1 MMQEDDRLTRA
12 YPETIRW
19 KKRSTSGDT
28 AGVHRMLKITRAK
41 SIGFCTGVRHA
52 IDTATDAAAER
63 NGIET
68 LGALVHNKQ
77 VVQRL
82 TILNINSINDISD
95 IKGNTVV
102 VSAHGVG
109 PKVSEALKARGLSVI
124 DTTCSYVKRAQKA
137 ARQLLDCGF
146 FVVIFG
152 DANHPEVKGI
162 LGWADGQGIATLDAK
177 TLNSLPDIP
186 KKLGI
191 LSQTTQIPSD
201 FVLFAKHLIDM
212 TMVKDAEIR
221 LIDTICH
228 ETRRRQSET
237 LKLAEG
243 SDLMLVIGGRNSA
256 NTRRLFELC
265 SSVTDTRWIET
276 ADELDTGWLKDKE
289 CVGVTA
295 GTSTDDQ
302 TIDEI
307 VDRLENAA

>member
-1 MMQEDDRLTRA
+1 
-12 YPETIRW
+12 
-19 KKRSTSGDT
+19 
-28 AGVHRMLKITRAK
+28 MLKINRAK
-41 SIGFCTGVRHA
+41 SIGFCIGVRHA
-52 IDTATDAAAER
+52 IDTVTEAATKR

-82 TILNINSINDISD
+82 TNLNINIISD
-95 IKGNTVV
+95 VSEVKGNTVV

-109 PKVSEALKARGLSVI
+109 PKVSEGLKARGLNVI

-137 ARQLLDCGF
+137 AQKLLDCGF

-152 DANHPEVKGI
+152 DADHPEVKGI

-177 TLNSLPDIP
+177 TLKSLPVIP

-191 LSQTTQIPSD
+191 LSQTTQIPTD
-201 FVLFAKHLIDM
+201 FIAFAKNIIDL
-212 TMVKDAEIR
+212 TLVKDAEIR

-237 LKLAEG
+237 LKLAKG

-276 ADELDTGWLKDKE
+276 ADELEPGWLKDKE
-289 CVGVTA
+289 CIGVTA

-302 TIDEI
+302 TIDEV